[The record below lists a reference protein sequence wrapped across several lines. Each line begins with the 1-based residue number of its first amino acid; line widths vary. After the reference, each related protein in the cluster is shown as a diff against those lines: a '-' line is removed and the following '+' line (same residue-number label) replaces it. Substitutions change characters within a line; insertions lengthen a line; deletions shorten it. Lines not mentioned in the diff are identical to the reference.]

1 MGVTIE
7 RTKVYQVYLEPK
19 TVRFDAIQ
27 SFVSQETPFVEITDS
42 DGLTGR
48 GYSYTIGGGAVICI
62 LADNLAHRHACTS
75 TQRKAGGSICLPRSW
90 CRNRYWLRNRAFWV
104 ASSRSENRM
113 CWKT

>member
-7 RTKVYQVYLEPK
+7 RTKVYQVDLEPK

-48 GYSYTIGGGAVICI
+48 VYG
-62 LADNLAHRHACTS
+62 
-75 TQRKAGGSICLPRSW
+75 
-90 CRNRYWLRNRAFWV
+90 
-104 ASSRSENRM
+104 
-113 CWKT
+113 